1 MTTLDKTTNGDMK
14 VFHFFKTVAAEFD
27 CEAEIDIYSRYVN
40 FTGSPENI
48 KRLMEHLAERLE

>member
-1 MTTLDKTTNGDMK
+1 MTTLDKTTNDDMEA
-14 VFHFFKTVAAEFD
+14 FHFFKATAAEFG
-27 CEAEIDIYSRYVN
+27 CNAEIDIYSRYVN